1 MTKISH
7 TSGLST
13 NVHQIIKNNI
23 CKAYLSISNQDM
35 LSIWQ
40 IWRQD
45 KLICTGFML
54 KNKKRLKSKKFG
66 ET

>member
-1 MTKISH
+1 
-7 TSGLST
+7 
-13 NVHQIIKNNI
+13 
-23 CKAYLSISNQDM
+23 M

-45 KLICTGFML
+45 KLIYIGFML
-54 KNKKRLKSKKFG
+54 KNKKKLKSKKFG